1 MEIASMNELLMKDF
15 EEKKYRK
22 NTYYK
27 ATGQVVYDEYYPKLS
42 KSLID
47 QIDITLG
54 KNYGLSEEEID
65 CIINY
70 DVKFRMGDELTT
82 EE

>member
-1 MEIASMNELLMKDF
+1 MNELLMKDF